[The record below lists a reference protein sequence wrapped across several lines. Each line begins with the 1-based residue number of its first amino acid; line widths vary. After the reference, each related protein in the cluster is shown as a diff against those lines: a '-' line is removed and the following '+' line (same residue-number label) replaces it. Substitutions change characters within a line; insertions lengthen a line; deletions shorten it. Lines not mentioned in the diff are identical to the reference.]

1 MVSPELALAALG
13 AGLAAGA
20 AGIGSGI
27 GQGIAAAAGAGAVA
41 EDEGTFG
48 KALVFSVLPETQAI
62 YGLLIA
68 ILIVFSA
75 GILGGGKSIS
85 LGTALVALGAGLAV
99 GLAGLSGIGQGIA
112 AAAGIGAMVK
122 DEAIFGKA
130 IVYSVLPETQAIYGL
145 LVAILLMVF
154 GGILGGKPASAGVG
168 LAAVGAGLA
177 VGLAGTSGIGQGIAA
192 ASSVE
197 GLVLKE
203 DLFGKLIVLSVLPE
217 TQAIYGLLVAI
228 LIAINMGIMGG
239 TAASL
244 GAGLAALGAGF
255 AVGVAGMSGIGQGIA
270 AASGSRALIEDE
282 SAFGKSIVFSVL
294 PETQAIYGL
303 LVAIMAIMM
312 LGTNIGIAAGLAA
325 LGAGLAVGIAGTSGI
340 GQGIAAASGVSGLLR
355 KDVFGKLIVFSV
367 LPETQAIYGL
377 LLAILALFMVGKSAT
392 LATGLAAL
400 GAGLAVGFGGTS
412 GIGQGIAAASGIRAM
427 VENERVFAKSL
438 ILSILPETRAIY
450 GLLVGILAMMTLKAG
465 AGMGVGLAAVG
476 AGLAVGLVG
485 VSGIGQGFTA
495 ASGSATLVKKEEVF
509 SRALVYS
516 VLPETQA
523 IYGLLTAILIMVF
536 MGILGGSPASTTAG
550 LAALGAGLAVGLA
563 GSSAIGQ
570 GVAAAS
576 GVRTY
581 AENPSTFG
589 KSLVMS
595 ILPETQSIYGLL
607 VALMVV
613 ISAGSMKSGTD
624 LGAAFAAIG
633 AGLAVG
639 IAGFSG
645 IGQGIAA
652 ASGAGALLKD
662 PASFSRSLIL
672 SILPETRS
680 IYGLLVA
687 IMVMVL
693 TGLLGGAFHGNTA
706 VGLAAMGAGF
716 AVGLAGLSGV
726 GQGITSA
733 IGIEN
738 FVKDPGTFGKSLLF
752 AVFPETQAI
761 YGLLIAILIMM
772 FCGILGGASPSLAV
786 GLAAVGAGIAVG
798 FAGTSGIGQGIAAA
812 GGSRATFE
820 SPEAFGRSM
829 IFSILPET
837 QSIYGLLA
845 AILVLLPAMG
855 GAKTLAAA
863 AGLVG
868 IGVGVAVGVAGVS
881 GVGQGIAAAGGAG
894 ALIERAETFA
904 RSLILSIFPETRA
917 IYGLLI
923 AIMALA
929 STGLL
934 GGGAGPKAPAVAGLA
949 TLGAGAAVGLAGF
962 SGVGQGVTSARGAA
976 STTKREEIFSRAL
989 VFSVLPETQA
999 IYGLL
1004 TAILVLFGLVM
1015 A

>member
-1 MVSPELALAALG
+1 MVSPELALAAVG

-20 AGIGSGI
+20 AGVGSGI
-27 GQGIAAAAGAGAVA
+27 GQGIAAAAGAGAIA
-41 EDEGTFG
+41 EDEATFG

-62 YGLLIA
+62 YGLLVA

-122 DEAIFGKA
+122 DETIFGKA

-145 LVAILLMVF
+145 LVAIILMVF
-154 GGILGGKPASAGVG
+154 GGILGGKSPSIGVG

-197 GLVLKE
+197 GLALNE
-203 DLFGKLIVLSVLPE
+203 ELFGKLIVLSVLPE
-217 TQAIYGLLVAI
+217 TQAIYGLL
-228 LIAINMGIMGG
+228 IAIIIAANLGIMMGS
-239 TAASL
+239 ASL

-255 AVGVAGMSGIGQGIA
+255 AVGIAGMSGVGQGIA
-270 AASGSRALIEDE
+270 AASGARSLVEDE
-282 SAFGKSIVFSVL
+282 AAFGKSIVFSVL

-303 LVAIMAIMM
+303 LVAIIAVMM
-312 LGTNIGIAAGLAA
+312 LGSNINLATGLVA

-340 GQGIAAASGVSGLLR
+340 GQGIAAASGIAGMLR
-355 KDVFGKLIVFSV
+355 KDVFGKLIVYSV

-377 LLAILALFMVGKSAT
+377 LLAILALFVVGKSAT
-392 LATGLAAL
+392 LALGLAAL

-427 VENERVFAKSL
+427 VENERIFAKTL

-450 GLLVGILAMMTLKAG
+450 GLLVGILCIMTLKAG
-465 AGMGVGLAAVG
+465 VGLGVGLAAVG

-485 VSGIGQGFTA
+485 VSGIGQGFAA
-495 ASGSATLVKKEEVF
+495 ASGSASLVKREEVF
-509 SRALVYS
+509 SRALVFS

-523 IYGLLTAILIMVF
+523 IYGLLTAILIMIF
-536 MGILGGSPASTTAG
+536 LGILGGSASTTAG

-581 AENPSTFG
+581 AESPETFG

-607 VALMVV
+607 VAIMTVV
-613 ISAGSMKSGTD
+613 AASSLKGAD

-652 ASGAGALLKD
+652 ASGAGALIKD

-680 IYGLLVA
+680 IYGLLIA

-693 TGLLGGAFHGNTA
+693 TGLLGGSFHGTVG
-706 VGLAAMGAGF
+706 VGLAAMGAGL
-716 AVGLAGLSGV
+716 AVGLAGLSGI

-733 IGIEN
+733 VGIEN
-738 FVKDPGTFGKSLLF
+738 FVKDPGTFGRSLLF

-761 YGLLIAILIMM
+761 YGLLVAILIMM
-772 FCGILGGASPSLAV
+772 FCGILGGSPSMAM

-812 GGSRATFE
+812 GGSKATFE
-820 SPEAFGRSM
+820 SPEAFGRSVV
-829 IFSILPET
+829 FSILPET

-845 AILVLLPAMG
+845 AILVLLPAMMG
-855 GAKTLAAA
+855 SKSLAAA
-863 AGLVG
+863 AGLIG
-868 IGVGVAVGVAGVS
+868 IGVGLAVGVAGVS
-881 GVGQGIAAAGGAG
+881 GVGQGIAAAGGSG

-904 RSLILSIFPETRA
+904 KSLILSIFPETRA

-949 TLGAGAAVGLAGF
+949 TIGAGAAVGLAGF
-962 SGVGQGVTSARGAA
+962 SGVGQGITSARGAA
-976 STTKREEIFSRAL
+976 STTKREEVFSRAL

-1015 A
+1015 I